1 MSAPVATAP
10 IRLVRLPEVL
20 KRTGLSR
27 SEIYRRVSLEAFPRP
42 LKLGIH
48 ASAFVESELEA
59 WIAARIN
66 ERDSGE
72 AA

>member
-1 MSAPVATAP
+1 MSAVPLSAEV
-10 IRLVRLPEVL
+10 RLVRLPEVL
-20 KRTGLSR
+20 RRTGISK
-27 SEIYRRVSLEAFPRP
+27 SEAYRRISLGTFPRP

-48 ASAFVESELEA
+48 ASAFVEAEIA
-59 WIAARIN
+59 GWIAARIK

>member
-1 MSAPVATAP
+1 MNVPDLSTA
-10 IRLVRLPEVL
+10 RLVRLPEVIR
-20 KRTGLSR
+20 RTGISR
-27 SEIYRRVSLEAFPRP
+27 SEVYRRIALGSFPRP

-48 ASAFVESELEA
+48 ASAFVETEIA
-59 WIAARIN
+59 GWIAARIK